1 MGKSWMTR
9 MTNVFQL
16 YTTQNSINLL
26 CYSYYSY
33 ILYIDLYKLR
43 ILSKV
48 TFLIFNF

>member
-1 MGKSWMTR
+1 MGKSWMTK

-16 YTTQNSINLL
+16 YHTELKNLL
-26 CYSYYSY
+26 CYYYYCY

-48 TFLIFNF
+48 TFFN